1 MNNNNNNNINRK
13 LESALAGM
21 NKRDLQNLVRSAK
34 NSGVL
39 SRLSE
44 SDKKRIMDEFSRLD
58 TNQIR
63 QKLSKL
69 NMNDFSRM
77 NVNDIIKN
85 LNNL

>member
-1 MNNNNNNNINRK
+1 MNNNNNINRK

-34 NSGVL
+34 SSGVL

-63 QKLSKL
+63 QKLSRL